1 MNIASAIT
9 STLGSAAPQGAER
22 EKLAEAAKQFEA
34 IFLRQMLAAA
44 RKTDLGGDLF
54 GGQGLDTF
62 RQMRDDQFAR
72 ITAETGT
79 LGLAAAI
86 EAQLARHL
94 APEA

>member
-44 RKTDLGGDLF
+44 RKTDFGGDLF

-86 EAQLARHL
+86 EAQLAHHL